1 MEDTEETTEETTAT
15 ETTEEAGETPAEPQ
29 ADETKP
35 EAAETEDEDAIEDE
49 VEVSIGDKP
58 VQAEEPKQSA
68 PAWVRE
74 LRRRERELQREVRE
88 LRAKVQT
95 PQQVENQPPAVG
107 AKPKLE
113 DHDYDA
119 EKFETALAAWFERK
133 RQADEHAVK
142 QKQAEE
148 QQKQAWQ
155 ARLDA
160 YGKAKASLRVRDYDD
175 AEASVTEALNVTQQ
189 GIIVSGSENPALVT
203 YAIGK
208 DPAKLKEL
216 AAIADPVKFAFAVA
230 KLETQLKVNPRKPAA
245 APETVV
251 KSTTRLAGG
260 SHDQVLER
268 LREEAD
274 KTGDLTKVI
283 AYKAKLKAQAQ
294 SK

>member
-1 MEDTEETTEETTAT
+1 MEDTEETTEETSAI
-15 ETTEEAGETPAEPQ
+15 ETPEGETPETSQ
-29 ADETKP
+29 ADETTP
-35 EAAETEDEDAIEDE
+35 EAAAADEDAIDDE

-58 VQAEEPKQSA
+58 VQAEEPKQAA

-95 PQQVENQPPAVG
+95 PQVENQPPAVG

-119 EKFETALAAWFERK
+119 EKFEVALAGWFERK
-133 RQADEHAVK
+133 RQADEHAAR
-142 QKQAEE
+142 QKQSEE

-160 YGKAKASLRVRDYDD
+160 YGKAKASLRVRDYED
-175 AEASVTEALNVTQQ
+175 AESSVTESLNVTQQ
-189 GIIVSGSENPALVT
+189 GIIVSGAENPALVT

-245 APETVV
+245 APEVIV

-268 LREEAD
+268 LYEEAD
-274 KTGDLTKVI
+274 KTGDRTKVI
-283 AYKAKLKAQAQ
+283 AYKAKLRAQT
-294 SK
+294 K

>member
-1 MEDTEETTEETTAT
+1 MEDTEGTTEETIAI
-15 ETTEEAGETPAEPQ
+15 ETPEGETPEAPQ
-29 ADETKP
+29 ADETTP
-35 EAAETEDEDAIEDE
+35 EAAAADEDAIDDE

-95 PQQVENQPPAVG
+95 PQIENQPPAVG

-119 EKFETALAAWFERK
+119 EKFEVALAGWFERK
-133 RQADEHAVK
+133 RQADEYAAK
-142 QKQAEE
+142 QKQSEE

-175 AEASVTEALNVTQQ
+175 AEASVTETLNVTQQ

-216 AAIADPVKFAFAVA
+216 AAIADPVRFAFAVA

-245 APETVV
+245 APEVIV

-294 SK
+294 TK

>member
-1 MEDTEETTEETTAT
+1 MEDTEGTTEETIAI
-15 ETTEEAGETPAEPQ
+15 ETPEGETPETSQ
-29 ADETKP
+29 ADETTP
-35 EAAETEDEDAIEDE
+35 EAAAADEDAIDDE

-58 VQAEEPKQSA
+58 VQAEEPKQAA

-95 PQQVENQPPAVG
+95 PQVENQPPAVG

-119 EKFETALAAWFERK
+119 EKFEAALASWFERK
-133 RQADEHAVK
+133 RQADEHAAK
-142 QKQAEE
+142 QKQSEE

-160 YGKAKASLRVRDYDD
+160 YGKAKASLRVRDYED
-175 AEASVTEALNVTQQ
+175 AESSVTESLNVTQQ
-189 GIIVSGSENPALVT
+189 GIIVSGAENPALVT

-245 APETVV
+245 APEVIV

-268 LREEAD
+268 LYDEAD
-274 KTGDLTKVI
+274 KTGDRTKVI
-283 AYKAKLKAQAQ
+283 AYKAKLRAQT
-294 SK
+294 K

>member
-1 MEDTEETTEETTAT
+1 MEDTEGTTEETSAI
-15 ETTEEAGETPAEPQ
+15 ETPEGETPEAPQ
-29 ADETKP
+29 ADETTP
-35 EAAETEDEDAIEDE
+35 EAAAADEDAIDDE

-95 PQQVENQPPAVG
+95 PQAENQPPAVG

-119 EKFETALAAWFERK
+119 EKFEVALAGWFERR
-133 RQADEHAVK
+133 RQADEHAAK
-142 QKQAEE
+142 QKQSEE

-160 YGKAKASLRVRDYDD
+160 YGKAKASLRVRDYED
-175 AEASVTEALNVTQQ
+175 AEASVTESLNVTQQ
-189 GIIVSGSENPALVT
+189 GIIVSGAENPALVT

-245 APETVV
+245 APEVIV

-268 LREEAD
+268 LYDEAD
-274 KTGDLTKVI
+274 KTGDRTKVI
-283 AYKAKLKAQAQ
+283 AYKAKLRAQT
-294 SK
+294 K

>member
-1 MEDTEETTEETTAT
+1 MEDTEGTTEETIAI
-15 ETTEEAGETPAEPQ
+15 ETPEGETPEAPQ
-29 ADETKP
+29 ADETTP
-35 EAAETEDEDAIEDE
+35 EAAAADEDAIDDE

-95 PQQVENQPPAVG
+95 PQQAENQPPAVG

-119 EKFETALAAWFERK
+119 EKFEVALAGWFERK
-133 RQADEHAVK
+133 RQADEHAAK
-142 QKQAEE
+142 QKQSEE

-160 YGKAKASLRVRDYDD
+160 YGKAKASLRVRDYED
-175 AEASVTEALNVTQQ
+175 AESSVTESLNVTQQ
-189 GIIVSGSENPALVT
+189 GIIVSGAENPALVT

-245 APETVV
+245 APEVIV

-268 LREEAD
+268 LYDEAD
-274 KTGDLTKVI
+274 KTGDRTKVI
-283 AYKAKLKAQAQ
+283 AYKAKLRAQT
-294 SK
+294 K

>member
-1 MEDTEETTEETTAT
+1 MEDTEGTTEETTAI
-15 ETTEEAGETPAEPQ
+15 ETTEGETPEAPQ
-29 ADETKP
+29 ADETTP
-35 EAAETEDEDAIEDE
+35 EAAADEDAIEDE

-58 VQAEEPKQSA
+58 TQTEEPKQSA

-95 PQQVENQPPAVG
+95 PQQVENQPPALG

-119 EKFETALAAWFERK
+119 EKFEAALASWFERK
-133 RQADEHAVK
+133 RQADEYAAK
-142 QKQAEE
+142 QKQSEE

-160 YGKAKASLRVRDYDD
+160 YGKAKASLRVRDYED
-175 AEASVTEALNVTQQ
+175 AEASVTESLNVTQQ
-189 GIIVSGSENPALVT
+189 GIIVSGAENPALVT

-245 APETVV
+245 APEVIV

-268 LREEAD
+268 LYEEAD
-274 KTGDLTKVI
+274 KTGDRTKVI
-283 AYKAKLKAQAQ
+283 AYKAKLRAQT
-294 SK
+294 K

>member
-1 MEDTEETTEETTAT
+1 MDDTEETTEETIAT
-15 ETTEEAGETPAEPQ
+15 ETHEGETPEAPQ
-29 ADETKP
+29 ADENTP
-35 EAAETEDEDAIEDE
+35 EAEADEDAIEDE

-58 VQAEEPKQSA
+58 VQTEEPKQHA

-95 PQQVENQPPAVG
+95 PQQVENQPPALG

-119 EKFETALAAWFERK
+119 EKFEAALAHWFERK
-133 RQADEHAVK
+133 RLADEHAAR
-142 QKQAEE
+142 QKQSEE

-160 YGKAKASLRVRDYDD
+160 YGKAKASLRVRDYED
-175 AEASVTEALNVTQQ
+175 AEASVTESFNVTQQ
-189 GIIVSGSENPALVT
+189 GIIVSGAENPALVT

-216 AAIADPVKFAFAVA
+216 AAITDPVKFAFAVA
-230 KLETQLKVNPRKPAA
+230 KLETQLKVNAKAKPP
-245 APETVV
+245 APEQSPKGGAP
-251 KSTTRLAGG
+251 KSNATEAT
-260 SHDQVLER
+260 LER
-268 LREEAD
+268 LRDEAM
-274 KTGDLTKVI
+274 KTGNAVKLI
-283 AYKAKLKAQAQ
+283 AYKRQLQAR
-294 SK
+294 K

>member
-1 MEDTEETTEETTAT
+1 
-15 ETTEEAGETPAEPQ
+15 
-29 ADETKP
+29 
-35 EAAETEDEDAIEDE
+35 
-49 VEVSIGDKP
+49 
-58 VQAEEPKQSA
+58 
-68 PAWVRE
+68 
-74 LRRRERELQREVRE
+74 VRE

-95 PQQVENQPPAVG
+95 PQAENQPPAVG

-119 EKFETALAAWFERK
+119 EKFEVALAGWFERK
-133 RQADEHAVK
+133 RQADEHAAK
-142 QKQAEE
+142 QKQSEE

-160 YGKAKASLRVRDYDD
+160 YGKAKASLRVRDYED
-175 AEASVTEALNVTQQ
+175 AEASVTESLNVTQQ
-189 GIIVSGSENPALVT
+189 GIIVSGAENPALVT

-245 APETVV
+245 APEVIV

-268 LREEAD
+268 LYDEAD
-274 KTGDLTKVI
+274 KTGDRTKVI
-283 AYKAKLKAQAQ
+283 AYKAKLRAQT
-294 SK
+294 K

>member
-1 MEDTEETTEETTAT
+1 MEETEETTEETTAT
-15 ETTEEAGETPAEPQ
+15 ETTEGETPEAPQ
-29 ADETKP
+29 ADETTP
-35 EAAETEDEDAIEDE
+35 EAEAADEDAIDDE

-58 VQAEEPKQSA
+58 VQAEEPKQAA

-95 PQQVENQPPAVG
+95 PQVENQPPAVG

-119 EKFETALAAWFERK
+119 EKFEVALAGWFERK
-133 RQADEHAVK
+133 RQADEHAAK
-142 QKQAEE
+142 QKQSEE

-160 YGKAKASLRVRDYDD
+160 YGKAKASLRVRDYED
-175 AEASVTEALNVTQQ
+175 AEASVTESLNVTQQ
-189 GIIVSGSENPALVT
+189 GIIVSGAENPALVT

-245 APETVV
+245 APEVIV

-268 LREEAD
+268 LYDEAD
-274 KTGDLTKVI
+274 KTGDRTKVI
-283 AYKAKLKAQAQ
+283 AYKAKLRAQT
-294 SK
+294 K

>member
-1 MEDTEETTEETTAT
+1 MEDTEGTTEETIAI
-15 ETTEEAGETPAEPQ
+15 ETPEGETPEAPQ
-29 ADETKP
+29 ADETTP
-35 EAAETEDEDAIEDE
+35 EAAAADEDAIDDE

-95 PQQVENQPPAVG
+95 PQIENQPPAVG

-119 EKFETALAAWFERK
+119 EKFEVALAGWFERK
-133 RQADEHAVK
+133 RQADEHAAK
-142 QKQAEE
+142 QKQSEE

-175 AEASVTEALNVTQQ
+175 AEASVTETLNVTQQ

-216 AAIADPVKFAFAVA
+216 AAIADPVRFAFAVA

-245 APETVV
+245 APEVIV

-294 SK
+294 TK

>member
-1 MEDTEETTEETTAT
+1 MEDTEGTTEETIAI
-15 ETTEEAGETPAEPQ
+15 ETPEGETPEAPQ
-29 ADETKP
+29 ADETTP
-35 EAAETEDEDAIEDE
+35 EAAAADEDAIDDE

-58 VQAEEPKQSA
+58 TQAEEPKQSA

-95 PQQVENQPPAVG
+95 PQIENQPPAVG

-119 EKFETALAAWFERK
+119 EKFEVALAGWFERK
-133 RQADEHAVK
+133 RQADEHAAK
-142 QKQAEE
+142 QKQSEE

-160 YGKAKASLRVRDYDD
+160 YGKAKASLRVRDYED
-175 AEASVTEALNVTQQ
+175 AESSVTESLNVTQQ
-189 GIIVSGSENPALVT
+189 GIIVSGAENPALVT

-216 AAIADPVKFAFAVA
+216 AAISDPVKFAFAVA

-245 APETVV
+245 APEVIV

-268 LREEAD
+268 LYEEAD
-274 KTGDLTKVI
+274 KTGDRTKVI
-283 AYKAKLKAQAQ
+283 AYKAKLRAQT
-294 SK
+294 K

>member
-1 MEDTEETTEETTAT
+1 MEDTEGTTEETSAI
-15 ETTEEAGETPAEPQ
+15 ETPEGETPEAPQ
-29 ADETKP
+29 ADETTP
-35 EAAETEDEDAIEDE
+35 EAAAADEDAIDDE

-95 PQQVENQPPAVG
+95 PQIENQPPAVG

-119 EKFETALAAWFERK
+119 EKFEVALAGWFERK
-133 RQADEHAVK
+133 RQADEYAAK
-142 QKQAEE
+142 QKQSEE

-175 AEASVTEALNVTQQ
+175 AEASVTETLNVTQQ

-216 AAIADPVKFAFAVA
+216 AAIADPVRFAFAVA

-245 APETVV
+245 APEVIV

-294 SK
+294 TK

>member
-1 MEDTEETTEETTAT
+1 MEDTEGTTEETSAI
-15 ETTEEAGETPAEPQ
+15 ETPEGETPEAPQ
-29 ADETKP
+29 ADETTP
-35 EAAETEDEDAIEDE
+35 EAAAADEDAIDDE

-88 LRAKVQT
+88 LRAKAQT
-95 PQQVENQPPAVG
+95 PQQAENQPPAVG

-119 EKFETALAAWFERK
+119 EKFEVALAGWFERK
-133 RQADEHAVK
+133 RQADEYAAK
-142 QKQAEE
+142 QKQSEE

-175 AEASVTEALNVTQQ
+175 AEASVTETLNVTQQ

-216 AAIADPVKFAFAVA
+216 AAIADPVRFAFAVA

-245 APETVV
+245 APEVIV

-294 SK
+294 TK

>member
-1 MEDTEETTEETTAT
+1 
-15 ETTEEAGETPAEPQ
+15 
-29 ADETKP
+29 
-35 EAAETEDEDAIEDE
+35 
-49 VEVSIGDKP
+49 
-58 VQAEEPKQSA
+58 VQAEEPKQAA

-119 EKFETALAAWFERK
+119 EKFEAALAAWFERK
-133 RQADEHAVK
+133 RQADEHAAK

-175 AEASVTEALNVTQQ
+175 AEASVTESLNVTQQ

-216 AAIADPVKFAFAVA
+216 AAISDPVKFAFAVA

-268 LREEAD
+268 LYEEAD
-274 KTGDLTKVI
+274 RTGDRTKVI
-283 AYKAKLKAQAQ
+283 AYKAKLRAQT
-294 SK
+294 K

>member
-15 ETTEEAGETPAEPQ
+15 ETTEGETPEAPQ
-29 ADETKP
+29 ADETTP
-35 EAAETEDEDAIEDE
+35 EAEAADEDAIEDE

-58 VQAEEPKQSA
+58 VQAEEPKQAA

-88 LRAKVQT
+88 LRAKAQA
-95 PQQVENQPPAVG
+95 PQQDETKPPALG

-119 EKFETALAAWFERK
+119 EKFEAALAAWFERK
-133 RQADEHAVK
+133 RQADEHAAK
-142 QKQAEE
+142 QRQAEE

-175 AEASVTEALNVTQQ
+175 AEASVTETLNVTQQ
-189 GIIVSGSENPALVT
+189 GIIVSGAENPALVT

-216 AAIADPVKFAFAVA
+216 AAISDPVKFAFAVA

-245 APETVV
+245 APEVIV

-294 SK
+294 TK

>member
-1 MEDTEETTEETTAT
+1 MEDTEETTEETSAI
-15 ETTEEAGETPAEPQ
+15 ETPEGETPEAPQ
-29 ADETKP
+29 ADETTP
-35 EAAETEDEDAIEDE
+35 EAAAADEDAIDDE

-58 VQAEEPKQSA
+58 VQAEEPKQAA

-95 PQQVENQPPAVG
+95 PQVENQPPAVG

-119 EKFETALAAWFERK
+119 EKFEAALASWFERK
-133 RQADEHAVK
+133 RQADEHAAK
-142 QKQAEE
+142 QKQSEE

-160 YGKAKASLRVRDYDD
+160 YGKAKASLRVRDYED
-175 AEASVTEALNVTQQ
+175 AESSVTESLNVTQQ
-189 GIIVSGSENPALVT
+189 GIIVSGAENPALVT

-245 APETVV
+245 APEVIV

-268 LREEAD
+268 LYDEAD
-274 KTGDLTKVI
+274 KTGDRTKVI
-283 AYKAKLKAQAQ
+283 AYKAKLRAQT
-294 SK
+294 K

>member
-1 MEDTEETTEETTAT
+1 MEDTEETTEETSAI
-15 ETTEEAGETPAEPQ
+15 ETPEGETPETSQ
-29 ADETKP
+29 ADETTP
-35 EAAETEDEDAIEDE
+35 EAAAADEDAIDDE

-58 VQAEEPKQSA
+58 VQAEEPKQAA

-95 PQQVENQPPAVG
+95 PQVENQPPAVG

-119 EKFETALAAWFERK
+119 EKFEAALASWFERK
-133 RQADEHAVK
+133 RQADEHAAK
-142 QKQAEE
+142 QKQSEE

-160 YGKAKASLRVRDYDD
+160 YGKAKASLRVRDYED
-175 AEASVTEALNVTQQ
+175 AESSVTESLNVTQQ
-189 GIIVSGSENPALVT
+189 GIIVSGAENPALVT

-245 APETVV
+245 APEVIV

-268 LREEAD
+268 LYDEAD
-274 KTGDLTKVI
+274 KTGDRTKVI
-283 AYKAKLKAQAQ
+283 AYKAKLRAQT
-294 SK
+294 K

>member
-1 MEDTEETTEETTAT
+1 MEDTEGTTEETIAI
-15 ETTEEAGETPAEPQ
+15 ETPEGETPKAPQ
-29 ADETKP
+29 ADETTP
-35 EAAETEDEDAIEDE
+35 EAAAADEDAIDDE

-58 VQAEEPKQSA
+58 VQAEEPKQAA

-95 PQQVENQPPAVG
+95 PQAENQPPAVG

-119 EKFETALAAWFERK
+119 EKFEVALAGWFERK
-133 RQADEHAVK
+133 RQADEHAAR
-142 QKQAEE
+142 QKQSEE

-160 YGKAKASLRVRDYDD
+160 YGKAKASLRVRDYED
-175 AEASVTEALNVTQQ
+175 AESSVTESLNVTQQ
-189 GIIVSGSENPALVT
+189 GIIVSGAENPALVT

-245 APETVV
+245 APEVIV

-268 LREEAD
+268 LYEEAD
-274 KTGDLTKVI
+274 KTGDRTKVI
-283 AYKAKLKAQAQ
+283 AYKAKLRAQT
-294 SK
+294 K